1 MCTDQRSNRKAQI
14 TLVFAAFKTCREK
27 RLCYHY
33 NHQQLQSIYCK
44 VLYILMAK
52 WATIN
57 GQYSVLKRVVLK
69 VVYYNLYEIL
79 ITELKLVDRL
89 GIMLLHFLCVR
100 LFGVL

>member
-1 MCTDQRSNRKAQI
+1 
-14 TLVFAAFKTCREK
+14 
-27 RLCYHY
+27 
-33 NHQQLQSIYCK
+33 
-44 VLYILMAK
+44 MAK

-57 GQYSVLKRVVLK
+57 GQYSVIKRVVLK